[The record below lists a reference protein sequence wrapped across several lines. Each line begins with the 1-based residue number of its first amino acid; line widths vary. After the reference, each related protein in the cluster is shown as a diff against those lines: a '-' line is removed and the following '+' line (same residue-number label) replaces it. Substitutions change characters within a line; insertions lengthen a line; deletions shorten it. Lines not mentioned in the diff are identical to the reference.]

1 MTEEELIIHDFIT
14 SLNYPRYSKVAN
26 ILADD
31 VESRCVYNGYYHRL
45 IYTLWYNL
53 SNDNVVSDIGAKIQ
67 KRGGDYA
74 VRICF
79 YILMTVLRYATQNN
93 DNGYIIF
100 HSIKDHISNRWAYLG
115 DWKNINSFQKQF

>member
-14 SLNYPRYSKVAN
+14 SINYPRYSKVAE
-26 ILADD
+26 LSADA
-31 VESRCVYNGYYHRL
+31 VESKCVCIMDITIAWY
-45 IYTLWYNL
+45 ILWYNL
-53 SNDNVVSDIGAKIQ
+53 SNDNVVSDIGAKTQ

-93 DNGYIIF
+93 DNGYVFFIRL
-100 HSIKDHISNRWAYLG
+100 KTISVTAGL
-115 DWKNINSFQKQF
+115 I